1 MKRISVSTRISA
13 LAVGLGL
20 ALLIAGAPAIAKP
33 WSFGVMGD
41 TQWKNGYSDPTG
53 NNINTVAVN
62 QITAVNKQFVKSG
75 VNFVVQVGDL
85 CDSDTIYP
93 NNAALQTRLNANTDL
108 NAAGIAFYGLRGNH
122 EDKSSS
128 VAFFQNNYI
137 PTTSSNAAVA
147 VSTDGISYSVT
158 HNNTKILLLDIL
170 TNYSTAAMDAATIWA
185 DSQLKASDHSQA
197 FVFTHKNLLGQNHKD
212 NAFGSSNDANPTQ
225 QNAFLAAIQN
235 NGVRYVMSGHDH
247 VHHRSIVAS
256 PDGQSS
262 VQQIICASDSYKYY
276 TPKGPYSTRETPIAQ
291 ELYKTGYYI
300 YTVDGPRVT
309 GQYYATTPLA
319 NGDVAPDA
327 VFTLQETF
335 GYSTNG
341 KEFLVAKGESYTK
354 VQDSYNGTIASILD
368 GTNGSNA
375 KTYDGRALTKDINT
389 GWTDMT
395 TGFASNILTL
405 WGLSEL
411 GSDVTDTFVLS
422 LSYDPT
428 KVTDLR
434 NFGLVTREL
443 GGNWTVAGTNFVT
456 GAWNSSYGLGTYGVD
471 LANNTAWAVLNHN
484 SDFAVS
490 SGKLAPVPEPAT
502 LLGFGVPMLM
512 VGLGKLKGFRK

>member
-20 ALLIAGAPAIAKP
+20 AVLIAGAPAIAKP
-33 WSFGVMGD
+33 WSFGVMAD
-41 TQWKNGYSDPTG
+41 TQWAGTDPTG
-53 NNINTVAVN
+53 NNKNTVAVN

-85 CDSDTIYP
+85 CDKNGSD
-93 NNAALQTRLNANTDL
+93 NAALQTRLNANTDL

-122 EDKSSS
+122 ESGSGS
-128 VAFFQNNYI
+128 QTFFQNNYI
-137 PTTSSNAAVA
+137 PTSTASAIVA
-147 VSTDGISYSVT
+147 KATDNTSYSVT
-158 HNNTKILLLDIL
+158 YNNTKVVLLDISMAGNT
-170 TNYSTAAMDAATIWA
+170 TNLNNITPWMNT
-185 DSQLKASDHSQA
+185 QLSASDHNQA
-197 FVFTHKNLLGQNHKD
+197 FVFSHKNLLGQNHKD
-212 NAFGSSNDANPTQ
+212 SQFGSSNDANPTQ
-225 QNAFLAAIQN
+225 QNAFLAALAN
-235 NGVRYVMSGHDH
+235 NGVRYAISGHDH
-247 VHHRSIVAS
+247 MHHRSIVKS
-256 PDGQSS
+256 PDGNSS

-276 TPKGPYSTRETPIAQ
+276 TPGSPYSSRETPIAQ
-291 ELYKTGYYI
+291 ELFKTGYYI

-319 NGDVAPDA
+319 NGDVAPDS
-327 VFTLQETF
+327 VFTLQDTF

-341 KEFLVAKGESYTK
+341 KEFLVGAGESYTT
-354 VQDSYNGTIASILD
+354 VQDSYNGTIAQILD
-368 GTNGSNA
+368 GTNGSSA
-375 KTYDGRALTKDINT
+375 KTYDGRTLTKDINT

-405 WGLSEL
+405 WGLTDL

-422 LSYDPT
+422 LSYDPS

-434 NFGLVTREL
+434 NFGLVTREF

-512 VGLGKLKGFRK
+512 IGLGKLKGLRK